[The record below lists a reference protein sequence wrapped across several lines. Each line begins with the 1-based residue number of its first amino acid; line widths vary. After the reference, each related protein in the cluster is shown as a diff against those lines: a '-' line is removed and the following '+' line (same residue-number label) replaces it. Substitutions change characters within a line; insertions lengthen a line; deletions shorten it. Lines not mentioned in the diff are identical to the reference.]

1 MSNKHTK
8 KEVASSVNFALNT
21 FKEATP
27 EQRKAVIEKVQH
39 AGHDQA
45 ELEKLTE
52 DELHVLNNIVSR
64 QFKMTKD
71 EKNLEGFATDVIDG
85 WTPILKQGSLGLM
98 RSETSNGSNG
108 MSDLFDL
115 KGST

>member
-8 KEVASSVNFALNT
+8 EQVASSVNFALST
-21 FKEATP
+21 FNEATP
-27 EQRKAVIEKVQH
+27 EQQRAVIEKVQH
-39 AGHDQA
+39 AGHEPA

-64 QFKMTKD
+64 QFKLTKD
-71 EKNLEGFATDVIDG
+71 EKDLENFATDVIDG

-98 RSETSNGSNG
+98 RSGTSNGSNG
-108 MSDLFDL
+108 TADLFDL
-115 KGST
+115 KASV